1 MYELSH
7 ATHSASKRR
16 ESSACFSA
24 MSHHGFTDQLPRTV
38 FVATDHRVAR
48 PERSALGLT
57 FRMVSLFKP
66 RFFGVTQ
73 AGIGEQ

>member
-16 ESSACFSA
+16 ESSAYFSA
-24 MSHHGFTDQLPRTV
+24 MSHHGFTDQPPRTV
-38 FVATDHRVAR
+38 VVATDHRVAR
-48 PERSALGLT
+48 RERSALGLT
-57 FRMVSLFKP
+57 FRMVSLRKP

-73 AGIGEQ
+73 AWIGEQ